1 MLGSEGA
8 LWQWV
13 LTGLALLLGLWVA
26 VEIYGLSNSQ
36 QEDVPTLRWLVA
48 WLLLLVAWLR
58 LPALSRMRAWLLA
71 HRSEMLVLAG
81 VTLVGALLRMWH
93 LGGIPY
99 ALSGD
104 EGSIGMD
111 IGRTLAGEITNP
123 FTLAWSGLPTLS
135 FMLQAIPA
143 WLLGLNPWTLRL
155 VNAIFGVLAIPALY
169 VLARLLFD
177 RMTALA
183 AAVLLAGYVFH
194 LHYSR
199 AAINVIFDTF
209 FYPASLALLVYG
221 LRRASGPGPFVLAGL
236 CAGLTQYM
244 NVGGRL
250 LPIVIVAFLAYL
262 WLFNRSWL
270 RGQQDNLLL
279 LLVTF
284 LVITGPM
291 IVLAI
296 NYPHE
301 YNTRINQIGIIQ
313 NGWLEQEQTMRGSG
327 ALPILFEQF
336 YHALLGFG
344 VYPDRTESYGG
355 GPLANPLMAVLL
367 FLGLGL
373 SIYRWRQPASA
384 LLLLWFFGGVLGG
397 GMLTMYPPTSNRLV
411 VLTPVVAL
419 LAALALVEVVRLLVR
434 ALGRPLLRRR
444 ALALACVLALPVAGL
459 DVYHYFYNYLPRH
472 IFGGGHA
479 YIATTLG
486 YDLGSR
492 ETPPHL
498 YFFGPPRMWSGFS
511 SLVFLAPDLQSTD
524 IVEPVR
530 TPEDVAQLVAGHTDT
545 DALFVFLPENREQFD
560 VVQRRFPRGSLV
572 EIYHP
577 DPERHYLM
585 FMYYYVPSETLARS
599 HLDALPVAGIEA
611 PQR

>member
-1 MLGSEGA
+1 
-8 LWQWV
+8 
-13 LTGLALLLGLWVA
+13 
-26 VEIYGLSNSQ
+26 
-36 QEDVPTLRWLVA
+36 
-48 WLLLLVAWLR
+48 
-58 LPALSRMRAWLLA
+58 MRAWLLA

-169 VLARLLFD
+169 LLARLLFD

-183 AAVLLAGYVFH
+183 AVVLLAGYVLQ

-199 AAINVIFDTF
+199 IAINNLFDTF
-209 FYPASLALLVYG
+209 FYSAALAALVYG

-236 CAGLTQYM
+236 CAAFTQYM

-250 LPIVIVAFLAYL
+250 LPVIIIAFLAYL

-279 LLVTF
+279 LLATF

-296 NYPHE
+296 NYPLE
-301 YNTRINQIGIIQ
+301 YNTRMNQIGIIQ
-313 NGWLEQEQTMRGSG
+313 NGWLAQQQAAQDTS

-336 YHALLGFG
+336 YRTLLGFG
-344 VYPDRTESYGG
+344 VYLDRTESYGG
-355 GPLANPLMAVLL
+355 GTLANPLLAVLL

-373 SIYRWRQPASA
+373 SIMRWRQPASA

-397 GMLTMYPPTSNRLV
+397 GMLTMAPPTSNRLV
-411 VLTPVVAL
+411 VLAPVVAL

-434 ALGRPLLRRR
+434 ALGMPRLRRH
-444 ALALACVLALPVAGL
+444 ALALTCALALPVVGL
-459 DVYHYFYNYLPRH
+459 DVYHYFYAYLPRH
-472 IFGGGHA
+472 LYGGQHA

-486 YDLGSR
+486 YDLASR
-492 ETPPHL
+492 ESPPHM

-511 SLVFLAPDLQSTD
+511 SLVFLAPELESTD
-524 IVEPVR
+524 IVDPVR
-530 TPEDVAQLVAGHTDT
+530 TPQDVAQLVEGHKNQ
-545 DALFVFLPENREQFD
+545 DALFVFLPEHRQAFEL
-560 VVQRRFPRGSLV
+560 VQRRFPRGSLI
-572 EIYHP
+572 EIYNP
-577 DPERHYLM
+577 DPENAGLL
-585 FMYYYVPSETLARS
+585 FLYYYVEREELARS
-599 HLDALPVAGIEA
+599 HLDALPIAGIEA
-611 PQR
+611 PQ